1 MAWDP
6 VCGMRVDEV
15 TPGLQ
20 LDKEGR
26 TYWFCSE
33 GCLAEFRR
41 HPEDYTEA
49 SGNDEPGGRDV

>member
-1 MAWDP
+1 M
-6 VCGMRVDEV
+6 GVDEV

-20 LDKEGR
+20 LGVEGR

-33 GCLAEFRR
+33 ACLAEFRR